1 MGDRDNRIRE
11 IAYLIWESEGR
22 PLDQAERH
30 WKMAE
35 SWVEEEEAE
44 RKEGEGEPPGEET
57 SEDPEKPQ

>member
-1 MGDRDNRIRE
+1 MNDRDIRIRE

-35 SWVEEEEAE
+35 HWVEQEAAE
-44 RKEGEGEPPGEET
+44 RKEAEGEPPGET
-57 SEDPEKPQ
+57 QDEDE